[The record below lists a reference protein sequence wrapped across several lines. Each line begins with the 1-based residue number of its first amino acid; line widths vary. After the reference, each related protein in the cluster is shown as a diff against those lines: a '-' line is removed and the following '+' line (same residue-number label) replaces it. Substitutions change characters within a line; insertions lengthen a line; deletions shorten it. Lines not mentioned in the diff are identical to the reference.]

1 MWFAPSVNPPADEL
15 GEVVVAAGGKVVT
28 KKPTKL
34 TNNVLIVVGDQERA
48 KDLQSLARLG
58 FKVYEVEL
66 LIEGVLTQEL
76 DLHSHIKAV

>member
-1 MWFAPSVNPPADEL
+1 VWFAPSVNPPADEL

-48 KDLQSLARLG
+48 KDLQPLARLG

>member
-1 MWFAPSVNPPADEL
+1 VWFAPSVNPPADEL

-48 KDLQSLARLG
+48 KDLQPLARLR

>member
-48 KDLQSLARLG
+48 KDLQPLARLG

>member
-58 FKVYEVEL
+58 YKVYEVEL